1 MAAIGVVAIHSQL
14 SSLLFEVSPF
24 KLSHSNVA
32 LLTYRNLTV
41 SFGGPRLLDD
51 AGITIEK
58 RERICLIGRNGEGK
72 STLLRIID
80 GEIKPDTGEIEAIPG
95 LRVGKLDQEVP
106 PHLDSTVFEIVAD
119 GLGPAAKVV
128 AEYHR
133 LAHEYDEN
141 QDDAIATRLDDL
153 QEELDRT
160 DGWSLEHKV
169 ENILNRVEL
178 DGDAQFS
185 SLSGGNKRRALLAR
199 ALTADPHI
207 LLLDEPTNHLD
218 IPGIRWL
225 EEFLR
230 KADISLL
237 FVSHDRAFIRRV
249 ANRIIDLDR
258 GQLTSWNCE
267 YETYL
272 TRKADLLAGEAKQQA
287 VFDKKLAEEE
297 VWIRKGI
304 QARRT
309 RNEGRVRSLQKLRIE
324 RAKRRNIIGTSTL
337 SVNEGQL
344 SGRKVLTVD
353 NISYDWGNKPLIQDF
368 STVIWRGDKIG
379 IVGLNGSGKTTLLN
393 LLLEK
398 LQPQQGSVT
407 VGTKLEVA
415 YFDQHRAQL
424 DDKLTV
430 AENVCPSGE
439 MVTINGRPRH
449 IITYLQDFLFTPET
463 SRSPITKLSGGE
475 RARLLLARLFLQP
488 ANVLVLDE
496 PTNDLDIETVEL
508 LEERLLDYDG
518 TLLLVSH
525 DRSFL
530 DNVVTSTIALEGD
543 GVVTEYNGGCEDWLE
558 QFEARKTAEA
568 LAAKVP
574 ATVAKPAEPA
584 VAVTP
589 ARKLTNKEREALQTL
604 PAKIEQLE
612 AEHAALSEKM
622 ASAEYYQDQT
632 SDMAGDAK
640 RLEQLEA
647 DTIAAYEQFE
657 ALTG

>member
-1 MAAIGVVAIHSQL
+1 M
-14 SSLLFEVSPF
+14 
-24 KLSHSNVA
+24 A
-32 LLTYRNLTV
+32 LLTYRNLTI
-41 SFGGPRLLDD
+41 SFGGPRLLHD
-51 AGITIEK
+51 AGLTVEK

-72 STLLRIID
+72 STLLRIIG
-80 GEIKPDTGEIEAIPG
+80 GEIKPDAGEIEAIPG
-95 LRVGKLDQEVP
+95 LRIGKLDQEVP
-106 PHLDSTVFEIVAD
+106 AHLQGTVFEIVAD
-119 GLGPAAKVV
+119 GLGPAAKTV

-133 LAHEYDEN
+133 LVQEYDEN
-141 QDDAIATRLDDL
+141 QDEAIATRLDDL

-160 DGWSLEHKV
+160 DGWTLEHKV

-178 DGDAQFS
+178 DGDALFS

-199 ALTADPHI
+199 ALTAEPHI

-258 GQLTSWNCE
+258 GQLTSWNCD

-309 RNEGRVRSLQKLRIE
+309 RNEGRVRSLQKMRVE
-324 RAKRRNIIGTSTL
+324 RAKRRNIIGTSTI

-344 SGRKVLTVD
+344 SGRKVITVD
-353 NISYDWGNKPLIQDF
+353 NISYNWGNKPLIDNF

-398 LQPQQGSVT
+398 LQPQQGT
-407 VGTKLEVA
+407 VSAGTKLEVA

-430 AENVCPSGE
+430 AENVSPYGE

-463 SRSPITKLSGGE
+463 ARSPITKLSGGE

-508 LEERLLDYDG
+508 LEERLLDYEG

-543 GVVTEYNGGCEDWLE
+543 GQVAEYNGGCEDWLE
-558 QFEARKTAEA
+558 HYEARQAA
-568 LAAKVP
+568 QVLAAKEPVP
-574 ATVAKPAEPA
+574 VVKTAPPA
-584 VAVTP
+584 VATP
-589 ARKLTNKEREALQTL
+589 ARKLSNKEREALKTL
-604 PAKIEQLE
+604 PKLIEKLE
-612 AEHAALSEKM
+612 AEHAALSQKM
-622 ASAEYYQDQT
+622 SSTAYYQDSN
-632 SDMAGDAK
+632 SDLSGDAAK
-640 RLEQLEA
+640 LEQLEA
-647 DTIAAYEQFE
+647 DTLEAYEQLE
-657 ALTG
+657 AVDGL

>member
-1 MAAIGVVAIHSQL
+1 M
-14 SSLLFEVSPF
+14 
-24 KLSHSNVA
+24 A
-32 LLTYRNLTV
+32 LLTYRNLSV

-51 AGITIEK
+51 AGLTVEK

-72 STLLRIID
+72 STLLRII
-80 GEIKPDTGEIEAIPG
+80 GGQIKPDAGEIEAIPD
-95 LRVGKLDQEVP
+95 LRIGKLDQEVP
-106 PHLDSTVFEIVAD
+106 TDLEGTVFEIVAD
-119 GLGPAAKVV
+119 GLGPAAKTV
-128 AEYHR
+128 AEYHK
-133 LAHEYDEN
+133 LAHEYAEN
-141 QDDAIATRLDDL
+141 SDDDAVAERLDHL

-178 DGDAQFS
+178 DGDALFS
-185 SLSGGNKRRALLAR
+185 ALSGGNKRRALLAR
-199 ALTADPHI
+199 ALTAEPHI

-230 KADISLL
+230 KSDIALL

-258 GQLTSWNCE
+258 GQLTTWSCD

-272 TRKADLLAGEAKQQA
+272 QRKADLLAGEAKQQA

-309 RNEGRVRSLQKLRIE
+309 RNEGRVRSLKKMRVE
-324 RAKRRNIIGTSTL
+324 RAQRRNIIGTSNL
-337 SVNEGQL
+337 NLNEGQL
-344 SGRKVLTVD
+344 SGRKVISVD
-353 NISYDWGNKPLIQDF
+353 NVSYDWGNKPLIKDF

-407 VGTKLEVA
+407 AGTKLEVA

-424 DDKLTV
+424 DESLTV
-430 AENVCPSGE
+430 AENVHPYGE
-439 MVTINGRPRH
+439 MVTLNGKQRH
-449 IITYLQDFLFTPET
+449 ILTYLQDFLFTPHT

-530 DNVVTSTIALEGD
+530 NNVVTNTIALEGD
-543 GVVTEYNGGCEDWLE
+543 GIVAEYNGGCDDWLE
-558 QFEARKTAEA
+558 QYEARKVAEA
-568 LAAKVP
+568 QSLKLPPAAVAKQNE
-574 ATVAKPAEPA
+574 ATV
-584 VAVTP
+584 TP
-589 ARKLTNKEREALQTL
+589 VKVSTRKLSNKEREALRVL
-604 PAKIEQLE
+604 PGLIEQLE
-612 AEHAALSEKM
+612 AEHATLSEKM
-622 ASAEYYQDQT
+622 ASADYYQDQ
-632 SDMAGDAK
+632 SNDPANDAA
-640 RLEQLEA
+640 RIEQLEMQ
-647 DTIAAYEQFE
+647 TLEAYEQWE
-657 ALTG
+657 ALTVEE

>member
-1 MAAIGVVAIHSQL
+1 M
-14 SSLLFEVSPF
+14 
-24 KLSHSNVA
+24 A
-32 LLTYRNLTV
+32 LLTYRNLTI
-41 SFGGPRLLDD
+41 SFGGPRLLHD
-51 AGITIEK
+51 AGLTVEK

-72 STLLRIID
+72 STLLRIIG
-80 GEIKPDTGEIEAIPG
+80 GEIKPDAGEIEAIPG
-95 LRVGKLDQEVP
+95 LRIGKLDQEVP
-106 PHLDSTVFEIVAD
+106 AHLQGTVFEIVAD
-119 GLGPAAKVV
+119 GLGPAAKTV

-133 LAHEYDEN
+133 LVQEYDEN
-141 QDDAIATRLDDL
+141 QDEAIATRLDDL

-160 DGWSLEHKV
+160 DGWTLEHKV

-178 DGDAQFS
+178 DGDALFS

-199 ALTADPHI
+199 ALTAEPHI

-258 GQLTSWNCE
+258 GQLTSWNCD

-309 RNEGRVRSLQKLRIE
+309 RNEGRVRSLQKMRVE
-324 RAKRRNIIGTSTL
+324 RAKRRNIIGTSTI

-344 SGRKVLTVD
+344 SGRKVITVD
-353 NISYDWGNKPLIQDF
+353 NISYNWGNKPLIDNF

-407 VGTKLEVA
+407 AGTKLEVA

-430 AENVCPSGE
+430 AENVSPYGE

-463 SRSPITKLSGGE
+463 ARSPITKLSGGE

-508 LEERLLDYDG
+508 LEERLLDYEG

-543 GVVTEYNGGCEDWLE
+543 GQVAEYNGGCEDWLE
-558 QFEARKTAEA
+558 HYEARQAA
-568 LAAKVP
+568 QVLAAKEPVP
-574 ATVAKPAEPA
+574 VVKTAPPA
-584 VAVTP
+584 VATP
-589 ARKLTNKEREALQTL
+589 ARKLSNKEREALKTL
-604 PAKIEQLE
+604 PKLIEKLE

-622 ASAEYYQDQT
+622 SSAAYYQDSN
-632 SDMAGDAK
+632 SDLSGDAA

-647 DTIAAYEQFE
+647 DTLEAYEQLE
-657 ALTG
+657 AVDGL

>member
-1 MAAIGVVAIHSQL
+1 M
-14 SSLLFEVSPF
+14 
-24 KLSHSNVA
+24 A
-32 LLTYRNLTV
+32 LLTYRNLTI
-41 SFGGPRLLDD
+41 SFGGPRLLHD
-51 AGITIEK
+51 AGLTVEK

-72 STLLRIID
+72 STLLRIIG
-80 GEIKPDTGEIEAIPG
+80 GEIKPDAGEIEAIPG
-95 LRVGKLDQEVP
+95 LRIGKLDQEVP
-106 PHLDSTVFEIVAD
+106 AHLQGTVFEIVAD
-119 GLGPAAKVV
+119 GLGPAAKTV

-133 LAHEYDEN
+133 LVQEYDEN
-141 QDDAIATRLDDL
+141 QDEAIATRLDDL

-160 DGWSLEHKV
+160 DGWTLEHKV

-178 DGDAQFS
+178 DGDALFS

-199 ALTADPHI
+199 ALTAEPHI

-258 GQLTSWNCE
+258 GQLTSWNCD

-309 RNEGRVRSLQKLRIE
+309 RNEGRVRSLQKMRVE
-324 RAKRRNIIGTSTL
+324 RAKRRNIIGTSTI

-344 SGRKVLTVD
+344 SGRKVITVD
-353 NISYDWGNKPLIQDF
+353 NISYNWGNKPLIDNF

-407 VGTKLEVA
+407 AGTKLEVA

-430 AENVCPSGE
+430 AENVSPYGE

-463 SRSPITKLSGGE
+463 ARSPITKLSGGE

-508 LEERLLDYDG
+508 LEERLLDYEG

-543 GVVTEYNGGCEDWLE
+543 GQVAEYNGGCEDWLE
-558 QFEARKTAEA
+558 HYEARQAA
-568 LAAKVP
+568 QVLAAKEPVP
-574 ATVAKPAEPA
+574 VVKTAPPA
-584 VAVTP
+584 VATP
-589 ARKLTNKEREALQTL
+589 ARKLSNKEREALKTL
-604 PAKIEQLE
+604 PKLIEKLE
-612 AEHAALSEKM
+612 AEHAALSQKM
-622 ASAEYYQDQT
+622 SSAAYYQDSN
-632 SDMAGDAK
+632 SDLSGDAA

-647 DTIAAYEQFE
+647 DTLEAYEQLE
-657 ALTG
+657 AVDGL